1 MLDEVPGI
9 GPRRKAALL
18 KRFGNVQAI
27 RDASIDEIAA
37 VPGMTRS
44 AAQRL
49 KELL

>member
-1 MLDEVPGI
+1 VPGI

-18 KRFGNVQAI
+18 KRFGNVQSI
-27 RDASIDEIAA
+27 RDASIEDVAA
-37 VPGMTRS
+37 VPGMTRA